1 MLSDG
6 QVLTPQL
13 NPLTEPQLVAVC
25 SLQQSSQQAEDAL
38 SQGLNKLQQTLSEAI
53 TPDPIVT
60 SEMTYMAQ
68 MTNAMERLD
77 ALASF
82 VIQVDSQFSSA
93 TIILLS
99 IFLSNFHLSSS
110 H

>member
-1 MLSDG
+1 MLSYG
-6 QVLTPQL
+6 QVLVAQL
-13 NPLTEPQLVAVC
+13 NPLTEPQLAAVC

-53 TPDPIVT
+53 TPDPIGT
-60 SEMTYMAQ
+60 SDMSYMMA

-93 TIILLS
+93 TIILFS
-99 IFLSNFHLSSS
+99 TFIPISHL
-110 H
+110 